1 MINMSKCEYYI
12 WLVKCMGAGNPRS
25 HKILELYDDIAQF
38 YDDCKNKCFKKGLS
52 FTEKEVRLFYET
64 DLSDIKYVFEAYN
77 RYHTQ
82 YITIEDELYPK
93 YLKNIDNPPL
103 VLFVVGDI
111 SRLDDELLITV
122 VGTRKETL
130 YGKRACE
137 LICSELCVSGFSIV
151 SGLANG
157 GDTTAHITAIK
168 CGART
173 YGFLACGI
181 DVDYPY
187 GKAGLKNA
195 IYKKGAIITEFLP
208 GERPIAR
215 NFHIRN
221 RLMSG
226 ISDGTLVVESPSGS
240 GTLITAHSAAY
251 QGKDVFAVPA
261 GIFWLNSRGII
272 ELLQDGA
279 KPVKDGLDIIEEYL
293 MRYPE
298 KIKIPEKNEN
308 LKQVYA
314 SNQNSSIVDPNVEQ
328 AVTDQEALQVRKKA
342 KKELKEAGKDAIKG
356 KKVITQAVIEP
367 IIDRLE
373 VNNLSNNEFAL
384 EIVSLLKND
393 ALTVDELMEKSKLD
407 STEISKMATKL
418 EIYGIVRKN
427 HGNRIELNLE
437 NQNN

>member
-1 MINMSKCEYYI
+1 MNRCEYYI

-38 YDDCKNKCFKKGLS
+38 YDDCRNKCFKKGLR
-52 FTEKEVRLFYET
+52 FTEEELNLLNKTDRSDVKEVFAVYDRF
-64 DLSDIKYVFEAYN
+64 
-77 RYHTQ
+77 HTQ

-111 SRLDDELLITV
+111 SRLDDELLLTV

-130 YGKRACE
+130 YGKKACE

-157 GDTTAHITAIK
+157 GDTTAHITALK

-173 YGFLACGI
+173 YGFLACGL

-187 GKAGLKNA
+187 GKAALKNA
-195 IYKKGAIITEFLP
+195 IFKSGAIITEFLP

-226 ISDGTLVVESPSGS
+226 ISEGTLVIESPAGS
-240 GTLITAHSAAY
+240 GTLITAHCAAY
-251 QGKDVFAVPA
+251 QGKEVFAVPA
-261 GIFWLNSRGII
+261 GIFWINSRGII

-279 KPVKDGLDIIEEYL
+279 KPVKDALDIIEEYL
-293 MRYPE
+293 SRYPE

-314 SNQNSSIVDPNVEQ
+314 SNSKLGLTDANNEQ
-328 AVTDQEALQVRKKA
+328 AITDQEMLQVRKKA
-342 KKELKEAGKDAIKG
+342 KKELKEAGKDAVKG
-356 KKVITQAVIEP
+356 KKVISQEVIEP
-367 IIDRLE
+367 LVSRLE
-373 VNNLSNNEFAL
+373 ANNLSNNKVAL
-384 EIVSLLKND
+384 EIVSLLQSD
-393 ALTVDELMEKSKLD
+393 ALTIDELLEKAESD
-407 STEISKMATKL
+407 SNEVSKMATKL
-418 EIYGIVRKN
+418 EVFGIVRKN
-427 HGNRIELNLE
+427 HGNRIELILE

>member
-1 MINMSKCEYYI
+1 MSKCEYYI
-12 WLVKCMGAGNPRS
+12 WLVKCMGVGNPRS
-25 HKILELYDDIAQF
+25 HKILELYDDISQF

-52 FTEKEVRLFYET
+52 FTEKEIRLFYET
-64 DLSDIKYVFEAYN
+64 DLSDVKYVFDAYN

-130 YGKRACE
+130 YGKKACE

-157 GDTTAHITAIK
+157 GDTTAHNTALK

-187 GKAGLKNA
+187 GKASLKNA
-195 IYKKGAIITEFLP
+195 IYKNGAIITEFLP
-208 GERPIAR
+208 GERPMAR

-226 ISDGTLVVESPSGS
+226 ISEGTLVIESPAGS
-240 GTLITAHSAAY
+240 GTLITAHCAAY
-251 QGKDVFAVPA
+251 QGKEVFAVPA
-261 GIFWLNSRGII
+261 GIFWINSRGII

-279 KPVKDGLDIIEEYL
+279 KPVKDALDIIEEYL
-293 MRYPE
+293 IRYPE

-308 LKQVYA
+308 LRQIYA
-314 SNQNSSIVDPNVEQ
+314 ANRKLGLTDPNKEQ
-328 AVTDQEALQVRKKA
+328 AVIDQETLQVRKKA

-356 KKVITQAVIEP
+356 KKVIAQAVIEP
-367 IIDRLE
+367 LIARLE
-373 VNNLSNNEFAL
+373 ANNLLNNKIAL
-384 EIVSLLKND
+384 EIVSLLENNT
-393 ALTVDELMEKSKLD
+393 LTVDELMEKSELD
-407 STEISKMATKL
+407 SNEVAKMATRL
-418 EIYGIVRKN
+418 EVYGIVRKN
-427 HGNRIELNLE
+427 HGNRIELILD